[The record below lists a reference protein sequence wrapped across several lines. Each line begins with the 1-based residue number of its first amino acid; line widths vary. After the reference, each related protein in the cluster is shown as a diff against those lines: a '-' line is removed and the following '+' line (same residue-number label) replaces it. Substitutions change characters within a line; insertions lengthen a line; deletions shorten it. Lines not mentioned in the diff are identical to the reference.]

1 MRLNSK
7 DMFASDMN
15 RRSLGI
21 ASTILL
27 SALTLILPLLAGA
40 QQPETHADSH
50 SAAVAQQFIIPD
62 GTEVELRFAQEV
74 AGKAI
79 RANPL
84 VPPANGVPE
93 AQAGDVVRLVATA
106 NVRIDGRVVI
116 AKGAVGR
123 ATVTDAVS
131 VLYNKHPSEETG
143 LFLQLDWIKGVDGGQ
158 IPLRAFKKGKPG
170 RFHAEVKSEHGG
182 VVIHPQKILPI
193 FAAISNNENDFPADE
208 KKKNWIPLGSRI
220 TGFVQGAIALDRS
233 AVEQAQAQLPI
244 STSTAV
250 LTIYRTK
257 DDHHSQVPV
266 SCDGKQ
272 VAQIG
277 ERQYAVVELAPG
289 AHSCQIAAEKALTI
303 TAAVS
308 EEYFIHLQPRMFGGW
323 ELKLVSASE
332 GEDGI
337 AGAEMAQ

>member
-1 MRLNSK
+1 MV
-7 DMFASDMN
+7 
-15 RRSLGI
+15 
-21 ASTILL
+21 
-27 SALTLILPLLAGA
+27 LPLAMAACALLFALP
-40 QQPETHADSH
+40 QQPTTKPEVSLE
-50 SAAVAQQFIIPD
+50 AAEQIVIPD

-123 ATVTDAVS
+123 ATITDAVL

-143 LFLQLDWIKGVDGGQ
+143 LFLQLDWIKGVDGAQ
-158 IPLRAFKKGKPG
+158 IPLRAFKKGTPG
-170 RFHAEVKSEHGG
+170 RFHADVKSEHGG

-272 VAQIG
+272 VAQLR
-277 ERQYAVVELAPG
+277 ERQYAVVELAPR

-303 TAAVS
+303 TTAVS

>member
-1 MRLNSK
+1 M
-7 DMFASDMN
+7 
-15 RRSLGI
+15 
-21 ASTILL
+21 
-27 SALTLILPLLAGA
+27 SALTLILTLLAGA
-40 QQPETHADSH
+40 QQPETNADSP
-50 SAAVAQQFIIPD
+50 STVAAQQFIIPD

-74 AGKAI
+74 AGKAV

-84 VPPANGVPE
+84 VPPPSGVPE
-93 AQAGDVVRLVATA
+93 AQAGDLVRLVATA

-116 AKGAVGR
+116 AKGAIGR
-123 ATVTDAVS
+123 ATITNAVP

-143 LFLQLDWIKGVDGGQ
+143 LFLQLDWIKGVDGAQ

-170 RFHAEVKSEHGG
+170 RFYADVKSEHGG
-182 VVIHPQKILPI
+182 VVIHPQKTLPI

-220 TGFVQGAIALDRS
+220 AGFVQGAITLGRS
-233 AVEQAQAQLPI
+233 EVEQAQAQLPI
-244 STSTAV
+244 SASTAV

-257 DDHHSQVPV
+257 DDHHSQVLV

-289 AHSCQIAAEKALTI
+289 HHSCQIAAEKALII
-303 TAAVS
+303 TAAVC

>member
-1 MRLNSK
+1 
-7 DMFASDMN
+7 MFLSDMR

-40 QQPETHADSH
+40 QQPETNADCRSTV
-50 SAAVAQQFIIPD
+50 AAQQFIIPD

-74 AGKAI
+74 AGKAV

-84 VPPANGVPE
+84 VPPPSGVPE
-93 AQAGDVVRLVATA
+93 AQAGDLVRLVATA

-116 AKGAVGR
+116 AKGAIGR
-123 ATVTDAVS
+123 ATITNAVP

-143 LFLQLDWIKGVDGGQ
+143 LFLQLDWIKGVDGAQ

-170 RFHAEVKSEHGG
+170 RFHADVKSEHGG
-182 VVIHPQKILPI
+182 VVIHPQKTLPI

-220 TGFVQGAIALDRS
+220 AGFVQGAITLGRS
-233 AVEQAQAQLPI
+233 EVEQAQAQLPI
-244 STSTAV
+244 SASTAV

-257 DDHHSQVPV
+257 DDHHSQVLV

-289 AHSCQIAAEKALTI
+289 HHSCQIAAEKALTI